1 MAKLKNNN
9 NYLLQGTILAMSSIA
24 SRFIGMLY
32 RVPLTNIIGDKGM
45 GYYSSAY
52 ELYNLALILSS
63 YSIPVA
69 VSKLVSSMES
79 KKQYRNAHNVFLTAL
94 KIAAAVGAV
103 VAGAVYLLADAWAK
117 LVRNTPVAIPLR
129 VLAPTIFIFAVMGV
143 FRGYFQGKHTML
155 PTALSQL
162 VEQVVHAIVSVLAA
176 YRLME
181 IHNASADMEAYGAAG
196 GTFGA
201 FAGSVVAFLVLLGVY
216 GMNRN
221 YIRRK
226 VRKDHSGSYRETAQT
241 AKLFGLTVLPIILS
255 QTVYQ
260 LSGTIDNAIFGQ
272 IMFLKETNEETTSL
286 LWGIYANK
294 YRMLTNLP
302 VAVATALGTSIVPAL
317 ADTYT
322 MGNDEG
328 VRQKIASSVKFNM
341 LIAIP
346 SAIGLGVLAKPI
358 VQLLFS
364 GTEIEMSASLLSV
377 GAVAVVLFAYSTLT
391 NGVLQGI
398 DQMKLPVYHAGIS
411 LGIHVVCL
419 AIMLWGFDAG
429 AYGLVIG
436 NVLYALGVCVL
447 NWRAIER
454 CTGYRQEIRNTFL
467 MPTLCATVMGAVAY
481 IVYHSMYQVLQS
493 NIVCVIVTMG
503 VSVLCYGLLL
513 VATRTVSEEEVRG
526 FPKGKSLVRLLKKVR
541 VLR

>member
-1 MAKLKNNN
+1 
-9 NYLLQGTILAMSSIA
+9 
-24 SRFIGMLY
+24 
-32 RVPLTNIIGDKGM
+32 
-45 GYYSSAY
+45 
-52 ELYNLALILSS
+52 
-63 YSIPVA
+63 
-69 VSKLVSSMES
+69 
-79 KKQYRNAHNVFLTAL
+79 
-94 KIAAAVGAV
+94 
-103 VAGAVYLLADAWAK
+103 
-117 LVRNTPVAIPLR
+117 
-129 VLAPTIFIFAVMGV
+129 
-143 FRGYFQGKHTML
+143 
-155 PTALSQL
+155 
-162 VEQVVHAIVSVLAA
+162 
-176 YRLME
+176 
-181 IHNASADMEAYGAAG
+181 
-196 GTFGA
+196 
-201 FAGSVVAFLVLLGVY
+201 
-216 GMNRN
+216 
-221 YIRRK
+221 
-226 VRKDHSGSYRETAQT
+226 
-241 AKLFGLTVLPIILS
+241 
-255 QTVYQ
+255 
-260 LSGTIDNAIFGQ
+260 
-272 IMFLKETNEETTSL
+272 MFLKETNEETTSL

-322 MGNDEG
+322 MGDDEG

-377 GAVAVVLFAYSTLT
+377 GAAAVVLFAYSTLT

-436 NVLYALGVCVL
+436 NVLYAMGVCVL

-454 CTGYRQEIRNTFL
+454 YTGYRQEIRNTFL

-481 IVYHSMYQVLQS
+481 IIYHSMYQVLQS